1 MAKLVSGSIR
11 AGRRDRWAVRRKI
24 SELRLLVGY
33 GKWFLYAV
41 YEHLFDLAW
50 PPTSSNQL
58 QAKLHYWELA
68 EDLGVSESTISRR
81 LKKLEEIG
89 LLEVIRA
96 KSDTSPSVVTLLRP

>member
-1 MAKLVSGSIR
+1 MAKLTSGSIR
-11 AGRRDRWAVRRKI
+11 ASRRDRWAVRRKI
-24 SELRLLVGY
+24 SELRLLLGY

-41 YEHLFDLAW
+41 YEHLFDLAS
-50 PPTSSNQL
+50 PATSSNQL
-58 QAKLHYWELA
+58 QVQLHYWELA

-96 KSDTSPSVVTLLRP
+96 KSDTSPGIITLLGP